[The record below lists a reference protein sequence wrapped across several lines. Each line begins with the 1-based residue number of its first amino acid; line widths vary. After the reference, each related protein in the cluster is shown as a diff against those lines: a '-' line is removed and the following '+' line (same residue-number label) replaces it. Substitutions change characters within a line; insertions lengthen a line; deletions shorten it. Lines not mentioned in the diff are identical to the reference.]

1 MQRFLLGLTALLATL
16 TLSAAPITLRVD
28 ATGVASNVYHA
39 HLSIPVAP
47 GPLVLYYPKW
57 IPGEHG
63 PTGPINGLT
72 GLQFTANGKSVAW
85 QRDLVDMFA
94 LDLDVPAGA
103 DALEADLD
111 YIAPAPGANF
121 TAGASTSPRLAV
133 LSWNTVLLYPKSAA
147 SSDALSYNVS
157 LTIPSG
163 WQYATALET
172 RPHAGDE
179 ILFESASLTTLVD
192 SPVQMG
198 VILRKIDI
206 PNKTGLR
213 HTLNLLS
220 ESNEATQTPDDFAA
234 QYGRLVEETSALFG
248 ANHYRHYEWLF
259 TLSDAVAH
267 FGLEHHESSDDRVA
281 ENRLLEDPSRK
292 WVSTLMAHE
301 FVHSW
306 NGKYRRPAGLATG
319 NYDRPM
325 TGELL
330 WVYEGLT
337 EYLGNLLPVRSGI
350 LTPDDYRENLA
361 ETYAQMAQHTGRTWR
376 PLLDTAVAAQLLYE
390 APGASTNW
398 RRSVDYYPEG
408 ELLWLDVDMTI
419 RSLTSGK
426 RSLDDF
432 CRAFFGGTSGHAEL
446 KPYTFDDLVAT
457 LNTVAP
463 NDWKVF
469 LNQRLS
475 STAPAPP
482 MGGID
487 QAGWRLIYNDKP
499 NTALQFNEGRAKGA
513 DLGASIGMAIQE
525 NGSVADVVPGS
536 VAARAGIAPGS
547 RIIAISGRAFSMAR
561 LRDVVKGSAKA
572 TSPMEVIVQ
581 NGDFFTTASIDYHG
595 GERYPHLER
604 VTEKPDGMVA
614 LIKPL
619 VPPPPAKPVGPVKKK

>member
-1 MQRFLLGLTALLATL
+1 MKRLVLVLVTLFAALALH
-16 TLSAAPITLRVD
+16 AAPITLRVD
-28 ATGVASNVYHA
+28 ATGVPSSVYHA
-39 HLSIPVAP
+39 HLTIPVSA
-47 GPLVLYYPKW
+47 GPLTLYYPKW

-94 LDLDVPAGA
+94 LNLEVPAGA
-103 DALEADLD
+103 TSLDADLD

-133 LSWNTVLLYPKSAA
+133 LSWNTVLLYPKGAA
-147 SSDALSYNVS
+147 SDALSYSAS
-157 LTIPSG
+157 LRIPSG
-163 WQYATALET
+163 WQYGTPLET
-172 RPHAGDE
+172 RGRTGDDIE
-179 ILFESASLTTLVD
+179 FETASLTTLVD
-192 SPVQMG
+192 SPVQLG
-198 VILRKIDI
+198 TTLRKIDI

-220 ESNEATQTPDDFAA
+220 ESADAVQTPDDFPA
-234 QYGRLVEETSALFG
+234 QYGRLVDETSTLFG
-248 ANHYRHYEWLF
+248 ANHYRHYDWLL

-281 ENRLLEDPSRK
+281 ENRLREDPSRK

-306 NGKYRRPAGLATG
+306 NGKFRRPAGLATG
-319 NYDRPM
+319 NYDKPM

-337 EYLGNLLPVRSGI
+337 EYLGDLLPVRAGI
-350 LTPDDYRENLA
+350 LSADDYRENLA
-361 ETYAQMAQHTGRTWR
+361 ETCAQMAQHTGRTWR

-408 ELLWLDVDMTI
+408 ELLWLDADMTI

-432 CRAFFGGTSGHAEL
+432 CRAFYGGTSGHAEL
-446 KPYTFDDLVAT
+446 KPYTFDDLVAA
-457 LNTVAP
+457 LNSVAP
-463 NDWKVF
+463 HDWKAF
-469 LNQRLS
+469 LNERLS
-475 STAPAPP
+475 STAAMPPA
-482 MGGID
+482 GGIE
-487 QAGWRLIYNDKP
+487 QAGWKLIYNDKP
-499 NTALQFNEGRAKGA
+499 NTALQFNEEQRKGA
-513 DLGASIGMAIQE
+513 DL
-525 NGSVADVVPGS
+525 NGSLGFTVQESGSVGDVVPGS
-536 VAARAGIAPGS
+536 FAARSGLAPGAH
-547 RIIAISGRAFSMAR
+547 IIAVNGRAFTIAR
-561 LRDVVKGSAKA
+561 LRAIVKAS
-572 TSPMEVIVQ
+572 TSSTTPIELIVR
-581 NGDFFTTASIDYHG
+581 NGDFFVTESIDYHG

-604 VTEKPDGMVA
+604 VTGKPDRMEA
-614 LIKPL
+614 LTKPL
-619 VPPPPAKPVGPVKKK
+619 VPVAKKAN

>member
-1 MQRFLLGLTALLATL
+1 MKRLILVLATL
-16 TLSAAPITLRVD
+16 FAALALHAAPITLRVD
-28 ATGVASNVYHA
+28 ATGVPSNVYHA
-39 HLSIPVAP
+39 HLTIPVTA
-47 GPLVLYYPKW
+47 GPLTLYYPKW

-72 GLQFTANGKSVAW
+72 GLQFSANGKSVTW

-94 LDLDVPAGA
+94 LNLEVPAGA
-103 DALEADLD
+103 TSLDADLD

-121 TAGASTSPRLAV
+121 TAGASTSPRLGV
-133 LSWNTVLLYPKSAA
+133 LSWNTVLLYPKGATSE
-147 SSDALSYNVS
+147 SLSYSAS
-157 LTIPSG
+157 LRIPSG
-163 WQYATALET
+163 WQYATPLET
-172 RPHAGDE
+172 RGRTGDDIE
-179 ILFESASLTTLVD
+179 FETASLTTLVD
-192 SPVQMG
+192 SPVQLG
-198 VILRKIDI
+198 TTLRKIDI
-206 PNKTGLR
+206 PSKTGLR

-220 ESNEATQTPDDFAA
+220 ESADAVQTPDDFAA
-234 QYGRLVEETSALFG
+234 QYGRLVDETSTLFG
-248 ANHYRHYEWLF
+248 ANHYRHYDWLL

-281 ENRLLEDPSRK
+281 ENRLHEDPSRK

-306 NGKYRRPAGLATG
+306 NGKFRRPSGLATG
-319 NYDRPM
+319 NYDKPM

-337 EYLGNLLPVRSGI
+337 EYLGDLLPVRAGI
-350 LTPDDYRENLA
+350 LSADDYRENLA

-408 ELLWLDVDMTI
+408 ELLWLDADMTI

-432 CRAFFGGTSGHAEL
+432 CRAFYGGTSGHAEL
-446 KPYTFDDLVAT
+446 KPYTFDDIAAA
-457 LNTVAP
+457 LNSVAP
-463 NDWKVF
+463 NDWKAF
-469 LNQRLS
+469 LSERLS
-475 STAPAPP
+475 STAALPPA
-482 MGGID
+482 GGIE

-499 NTALQFNEGRAKGA
+499 NTALEFNETERKGA
-513 DLGASIGMAIQE
+513 DLSASLGFSVQESGAVG
-525 NGSVADVVPGS
+525 DVVPGS
-536 VAARAGIAPGS
+536 VVARGGLSPGAH
-547 RIIAISGRAFSMAR
+547 IIAVNGRAFTIAR
-561 LRDVVKGSAKA
+561 LRAIVKAS
-572 TSPMEVIVQ
+572 TSSTAPIDLIVK
-581 NGDFFTTASIDYHG
+581 NGDFFVTESIDYHG

-604 VTEKPDGMVA
+604 VTGKPDRMEA

-619 VPPPPAKPVGPVKKK
+619 VPVPPAKKK

>member
-1 MQRFLLGLTALLATL
+1 MKRFLLGATTLFATL
-16 TLSAAPITLRVD
+16 TLSASPITLRVD
-28 ATGVASNVYHA
+28 ATGVPSSVYHA
-39 HLSIPVAP
+39 HLSIPVTP

-72 GLQFTANGKSVAW
+72 GIQFTANGKSVSW

-94 LDLDVPAGA
+94 LDLEVPAGA
-103 DALEADLD
+103 TTLEADLD
-111 YIAPAPGANF
+111 YLAPAPGANF
-121 TAGASTSPRLAV
+121 TAGASTSPRLAI

-147 SSDALSYNVS
+147 SSDTLSYAVT
-157 LTIPSG
+157 LRIPSG
-163 WQYATALET
+163 WLYATALET
-172 RPHAGDE
+172 RGRTGDE
-179 ILFESASLTTLVD
+179 IDFEPASLTTLVD
-192 SPVQMG
+192 SPVQLG
-198 VILRKIDI
+198 TILRKIDI
-206 PNKTGLR
+206 PSKTGLR

-220 ESNEATQTPDDFAA
+220 ESAEATKTPDDFAA
-234 QYGRLVEETSALFG
+234 QYGRLVDETSALFG
-248 ANHYRHYEWLF
+248 ANHYRHYDWLF

-319 NYDRPM
+319 NYDTPM

-350 LTPDDYRENLA
+350 LTPEDYRENLA

-376 PLLDTAVAAQLLYE
+376 PLLDTAVAAQLLYD

-419 RSLTSGK
+419 RSKSGGK

-432 CRAFFGGTSGHAEL
+432 CRAFFGGMSGHAEL
-446 KPYTFDDLVAT
+446 KPYTFDDLVAA

-463 NDWKVF
+463 NDWKLF
-469 LNQRLS
+469 LNQRLR
-475 STAPAPP
+475 STDAEPPA
-482 MGGID
+482 GGIE
-487 QAGWRLIYNDKP
+487 QSGWRLIYNDKP
-499 NTALQFNEGRAKGA
+499 NTALQYNEGRAKGA
-513 DLGASIGMAIQE
+513 DLSASIGLSVQE
-525 NGSVADVVPGS
+525 NGAVGDVVPGS

-547 RIIAISGRAFSMAR
+547 FIVAINGRAFTVAR
-561 LRDVVKGSAKA
+561 VRDIVKSSAAA
-572 TSPMEVIVQ
+572 TGPMEVIVK
-581 NGDFFTTASIDYHG
+581 NGDFFTTTAIDYHG

-604 VTEKPDGMVA
+604 VTSKADGMEA

-619 VPPPPAKPVGPVKKK
+619 APPPPAKPVVPPRKK

>member
-1 MQRFLLGLTALLATL
+1 MKQFILILATL
-16 TLSAAPITLRVD
+16 FAAVALHSAPITLRVD
-28 ATGVASNVYHA
+28 ATGVPSNVYHA
-39 HLSIPVAP
+39 HLTIPVTA
-47 GPLVLYYPKW
+47 GPLTLYYPKW

-94 LDLDVPAGA
+94 LNLEVPAGA
-103 DALEADLD
+103 TSLDADLD

-121 TAGASTSPRLAV
+121 TAGASTSPRLGV
-133 LSWNTVLLYPKSAA
+133 LSWNTVLLYPKGATSDSLPYSA
-147 SSDALSYNVS
+147 S
-157 LTIPSG
+157 LRIPAG

-172 RPHAGDE
+172 RGRTGDDIE
-179 ILFESASLTTLVD
+179 FETASLTTLVD
-192 SPVQMG
+192 SPVQLG
-198 VILRKIDI
+198 TTLRKIDI
-206 PNKTGLR
+206 PSKTGLR

-220 ESNEATQTPDDFAA
+220 ESADAIQTPDDFAA
-234 QYGRLVEETSALFG
+234 QYGRLVDETSTLFG
-248 ANHYRHYEWLF
+248 ANHYRHYDWLL

-281 ENRLLEDPSRK
+281 ENRLHEDPSRK

-306 NGKYRRPAGLATG
+306 NGKFRRPAGLATG
-319 NYDRPM
+319 NYDKPM

-337 EYLGNLLPVRSGI
+337 EYLGDLLPVRAGI
-350 LTPDDYRENLA
+350 LSADDYRENLA

-408 ELLWLDVDMTI
+408 ELLWLDADMTI

-432 CRAFFGGTSGHAEL
+432 CRAFYGGTSGHAEL
-446 KPYTFDDLVAT
+446 KPYTFDDIAAA
-457 LNTVAP
+457 LNSVAP
-463 NDWKVF
+463 HDWKGF
-469 LNQRLS
+469 LNERLS
-475 STAPAPP
+475 STAAMPP
-482 MGGID
+482 VGGIE
-487 QAGWRLIYNDKP
+487 QAGWKLIYNDKP
-499 NTALQFNEGRAKGA
+499 NTALQFNEEQRKGA
-513 DLGASIGMAIQE
+513 DLNASLGFSVQE
-525 NGSVADVVPGS
+525 NGSVGDVVPGS
-536 VAARAGIAPGS
+536 VAARSGLAPGS
-547 RIIAISGRAFSMAR
+547 NIIAVNGRAFTIPR
-561 LRDVVKGSAKA
+561 LRAMVKASTTS
-572 TSPMEVIVQ
+572 TSPIELIVK
-581 NGDFFTTASIDYHG
+581 NGDFFVTESIDYHG

-604 VTEKPDGMVA
+604 VTSKPDRMEVLTKPSVA
-614 LIKPL
+614 
-619 VPPPPAKPVGPVKKK
+619 VAAKK

>member
-1 MQRFLLGLTALLATL
+1 MKRLVLVLVTLFAALALH
-16 TLSAAPITLRVD
+16 AAPITLRVD
-28 ATGVASNVYHA
+28 ATGVPSNVYHA
-39 HLSIPVAP
+39 HLTIPVSA
-47 GPLVLYYPKW
+47 GPLTLYYPKW

-94 LDLDVPAGA
+94 LNLEVPAGA
-103 DALEADLD
+103 TSLDADLD

-133 LSWNTVLLYPKSAA
+133 LSWNTVLLYPKGAA
-147 SSDALSYNVS
+147 SDALSYSAS
-157 LTIPSG
+157 LRIPSG
-163 WQYATALET
+163 WQYATPLET
-172 RPHAGDE
+172 RGRTGDDIE
-179 ILFESASLTTLVD
+179 FETASLTTLVD
-192 SPVQMG
+192 SPVQLG
-198 VILRKIDI
+198 TTLRKIDI

-220 ESNEATQTPDDFAA
+220 ESADAVQTPDDFAA
-234 QYGRLVEETSALFG
+234 QYGRLVDETSTLFG
-248 ANHYRHYEWLF
+248 ANHYRHYDWLL

-281 ENRLLEDPSRK
+281 ENRLHEDPSRK

-306 NGKYRRPAGLATG
+306 NGKFRRPSGLATG
-319 NYDRPM
+319 NYDKPM

-337 EYLGNLLPVRSGI
+337 EYLGDLLPVRAGI
-350 LTPDDYRENLA
+350 LSADDYRENLA

-408 ELLWLDVDMTI
+408 ELLWLDADMTI

-432 CRAFFGGTSGHAEL
+432 CRAFYGGTSGHAEL
-446 KPYTFDDLVAT
+446 KPYTFDDLVAA
-457 LNTVAP
+457 LNSVAP
-463 NDWKVF
+463 HDWKAF
-469 LNQRLS
+469 LNERLS
-475 STAPAPP
+475 STDPAPP
-482 MGGID
+482 VGGIE
-487 QAGWRLIYNDKP
+487 QAGWKLIYNDKP
-499 NTALQFNEGRAKGA
+499 NTALQFNEEQRKGA
-513 DLGASIGMAIQE
+513 DLNASLGFTVQE
-525 NGSVADVVPGS
+525 SGSLGDVVPGS
-536 VAARAGIAPGS
+536 FAARSGLAPGAH
-547 RIIAISGRAFSMAR
+547 IIAVNGRAFTIAR
-561 LRDVVKGSAKA
+561 LRAIVKASASS
-572 TSPMEVIVQ
+572 TTPIELIVR
-581 NGDFFTTASIDYHG
+581 NGDFFVTESIDYHG

-604 VTEKPDGMVA
+604 VTGKPDRMEA
-614 LIKPL
+614 LTKPL
-619 VPPPPAKPVGPVKKK
+619 VPVAKKAN